1 MSPGARTKCLPGLRP
16 AGRRTMSHVHCRLA
30 ARNWPLKKT
39 GNKGVV
45 ETGPRKLSATT
56 RSENVGTVVG
66 RGAPCSR

>member
-1 MSPGARTKCLPGLRP
+1 
-16 AGRRTMSHVHCRLA
+16 MSHVHCRLA